1 MKMKAENTDE
11 WNEDKHIK
19 REINFVFL
27 KDLIKFLV
35 MLIKRQRGKILSVI
49 PGI

>member
-1 MKMKAENTDE
+1 M
-11 WNEDKHIK
+11 NEMRINIK

-35 MLIKRQRGKILSVI
+35 MLIKRQRGKILSLI